1 MPLERR
7 IRDELRSTGDAIEP
21 NVERS
26 LGAVEARARRGNGF
40 SPSLLLVAAVVVVV
54 VVTLRLNSGLGPN
67 PGPGASA
74 VPGPTASASAPTP
87 VPTPSPTAASYPE
100 IAGTYV
106 ATLDAAN
113 AAVARDGVGGQW
125 TLRLQPD
132 GVALLSA
139 PDTFQPGVGGLTGIT
154 FALTGDRLRT
164 DLFYNDFCNSIGT
177 YTWALAGGR
186 LTLTPVEETCSV
198 RRSLLSTSAWA
209 AAP

>member
-1 MPLERR
+1 MQLERR

-40 SPSLLLVAAVVVVV
+40 SPSLLVLVAVVVVV
-54 VVTLRLNSGLGPN
+54 VVTLRLNAGVEPN
-67 PGPGASA
+67 PGAGASA
-74 VPGPTASASAPTP
+74 APGPTASAAI
-87 VPTPSPTAASYPE
+87 PTPSPSPEPASYPE

-113 AAVARDGVGGQW
+113 AAVARDGVAGQW

-139 PDTFQPGVGGLTGIT
+139 PETFQPGAGSLTGIT
-154 FALTGDRLRT
+154 FALAGDRLRT
-164 DLFYNDFCNSIGT
+164 DLFYNDFCTSIGT
-177 YTWALAGGR
+177 YTWALANGR
-186 LTLTPVEETCSV
+186 LTLTPVDETCSV
-198 RRSLLSTSAWA
+198 RRSLLSTSSWS